1 LKTFQYLKFIT
12 LSLYVCSCVSK
23 QQLIP
28 FESNE
33 LWGFKNQNGEII
45 IAPEFII
52 ANDFSEQGIAAVVDS
67 AGWAYINQNGEIL
80 IRPFIYDNGP
90 DYFRQS
96 LARYVEN
103 GKFGFFD
110 TSGKIVINARWDFV
124 SPFSEDFAA
133 VCNGCQKE
141 MVGEHSII
149 RGGQWGFIDL
159 TGNVVIP
166 LKFEEARIFE
176 QGSAQVKINGI
187 WTRIDKNGKEIIN

>member
-1 LKTFQYLKFIT
+1 MWTIK
-12 LSLYVCSCVSK
+12 
-23 QQLIP
+23 
-28 FESNE
+28 
-33 LWGFKNQNGEII
+33 
-45 IAPEFII
+45 
-52 ANDFSEQGIAAVVDS
+52 
-67 AGWAYINQNGEIL
+67 
-80 IRPFIYDNGP
+80 
-90 DYFRQS
+90 
-96 LARYVEN
+96 
-103 GKFGFFD
+103 
-110 TSGKIVINARWDFV
+110 
-124 SPFSEDFAA
+124 FAA